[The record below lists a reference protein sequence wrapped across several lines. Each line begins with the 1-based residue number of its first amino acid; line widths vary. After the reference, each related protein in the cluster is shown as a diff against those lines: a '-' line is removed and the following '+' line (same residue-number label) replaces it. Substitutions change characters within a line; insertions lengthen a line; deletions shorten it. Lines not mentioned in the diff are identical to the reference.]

1 MASTRTSTEPLR
13 PSEGSPSKRRRSFW
27 FDPRFAIGLV
37 LVIVSVLGVDA
48 LVNAANAS
56 VSVLAARSTLT
67 PGEHVHVTD
76 LVPTSVRVGR
86 TASLYLQASDV
97 PSAGLVITRAIA
109 AGELVPH
116 TAVGSE
122 VGESLTSVVVSVPNA
137 LASSIVPGAR
147 VDLWSAAPASASDE
161 GTATGGAGSFAAPTV
176 LVSSAIVVRLVDQKN
191 LVASNAS
198 SIELLM
204 PKGDTATVLDAIA
217 NGAVLSVLPVDLPLG
232 Q

>member
-1 MASTRTSTEPLR
+1 MAAKRESQEQTAAPR
-13 PSEGSPSKRRRSFW
+13 RRRSFW

-37 LVIVSVLGVDA
+37 LVVASVVGVDA

-56 VSVLAARSTLT
+56 VDVLAARSTLT
-67 PGEHVHVTD
+67 PGERVHASD

-86 TASLYLQASDV
+86 TAALYLQASDV
-97 PSAGLVITRAIA
+97 PASGVVVTRSIA

-122 VGESLTSVVVSVPNA
+122 VGQFLTSVVVSVNSA
-137 LASSIVPGAR
+137 LAASIVPGSR
-147 VDLWSAAPASASDE
+147 VDLWSAQPATASED
-161 GTATGGAGSFAAPTV
+161 GTTTGGTGSYDAPTV

-191 LVASNAS
+191 LVASNGS
-198 SIELLM
+198 SVELLM
-204 PKGDTATVLDAIA
+204 PKADTATVLDAIA